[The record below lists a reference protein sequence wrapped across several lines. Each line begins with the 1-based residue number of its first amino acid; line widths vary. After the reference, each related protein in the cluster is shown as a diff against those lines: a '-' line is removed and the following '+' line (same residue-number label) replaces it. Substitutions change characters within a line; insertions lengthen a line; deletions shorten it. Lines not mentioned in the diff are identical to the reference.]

1 MSNTVTVACKVSNGL
16 LLRLF
21 RMVEDVELVLGGGT
35 RKVKRAEQVG
45 DVVKIHG
52 PGAALF
58 GKNPS
63 YSIVAGYALT
73 PNVDA
78 EFFAEWLKQ
87 NKDHDA
93 VKANLIF
100 AYDKPA
106 DVEACAK
113 EHEAQRSGLEP
124 IDPDNPKKAVMGI
137 ERGTKEAA

>member
-1 MSNTVTVACKVSNGL
+1 MAGTVTVACKIANGL
-16 LLRLF
+16 MLRVF
-21 RMVEDVELVLGGGT
+21 KMIDDVEPVLGGGT

-45 DVVKIHG
+45 DAVRIQG

-58 GKNPS
+58 GKNPA
-63 YSIVAGYALT
+63 YPVVAGFALT

-78 EFFAEWLKQ
+78 DFFKEWEKQ
-87 NKDHDA
+87 NQDHEA
-93 VKANLIF
+93 VKAGLIF

-113 EHEAQRSGLEP
+113 DHEKQRSGLEP
-124 IDPDNPKKAVMGI
+124 IDPDKPMKGI

>member
-1 MSNTVTVACKVSNGL
+1 MTGTVTVACKVANGL

-21 RMVEDVELVLGGGT
+21 KMVEDAEPVLGGGT
-35 RKVKRAEQVG
+35 RKIKRAEQIG
-45 DVVKIHG
+45 EAVKING

-58 GKNPS
+58 GRNPA
-63 YSIVAGYALT
+63 YPVVAGYALT

-78 EFFAEWLKQ
+78 EFFTEWLKQ

-124 IDPDNPKKAVMGI
+124 IDPEKPQKALKGI